1 MVAEAVVADAAVTAA
16 EAVVA
21 DVVDAGAAVTVVAA
35 EVAAIANS
43 PP

>member
-1 MVAEAVVADAAVTAA
+1 
-16 EAVVA
+16 VA